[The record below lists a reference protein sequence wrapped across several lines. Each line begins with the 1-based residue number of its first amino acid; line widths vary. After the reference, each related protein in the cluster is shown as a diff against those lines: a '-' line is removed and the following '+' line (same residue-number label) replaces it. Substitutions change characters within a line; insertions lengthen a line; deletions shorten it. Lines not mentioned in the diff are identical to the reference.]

1 MHGWMQAGV
10 TTEAVRACRGPRRG
24 RRRGERGPLYSVPGE
39 RLGGEI
45 GEDPG
50 EHERTGGHEAL
61 DSAHAVQR
69 SVAGA
74 GRVPLH
80 AISVRWGAKANL
92 TTR

>member
-1 MHGWMQAGV
+1 MHGRMQAGV
-10 TTEAVRACRGPRRG
+10 TAQAVRARCGPRRG
-24 RRRGERGPLYSVPGE
+24 RGRGERGPLYSVPGE
-39 RLGGEI
+39 RLGSEI

-50 EHERTGGHEAL
+50 EHERTGGHEAF
-61 DSAHAVQR
+61 DAAHAIQR

-92 TTR
+92 TTP